1 MNWKTSALMTEDF
14 EFWVKT
20 HQGRIESFMM
30 SFLEIDSSDS
40 IIYEVCRHGS
50 LSGGKRFRALLVY
63 AVGEINQTDK
73 LILDHIS
80 ASIEFMHAYSLIHDD
95 LPSMDNDNL
104 RRGKPTCHIK
114 FNEAQ
119 AILTGD
125 GLQSLAFYILSL
137 PSLLINDQKK
147 LKIIHSLSR
156 AVGIN
161 GMVKGQSL
169 DIENTLKIG
178 KIEELEKLQ
187 ELKTG
192 LLFNFVGSASY
203 LVSKSPIKETNI
215 KIANLC
221 LLLGKIYQITDDILD
236 YESSD
241 EVLGKTSGKDKKDN
255 KLTYVSLLG
264 INEAKKINSAY
275 FDEIKKIINSIS
287 GNTIFL
293 KELITKIYQ
302 RAH

>member
-1 MNWKTSALMTEDF
+1 MTNNF
-14 EFWVKT
+14 ELWVKT
-20 HQGRIESFMM
+20 HQDRIESFMM
-30 SFLEIDSSDS
+30 RCLQTDMSDS
-40 IIYEVCRHGS
+40 IIYDVCKYSS
-50 LSGGKRFRALLVY
+50 LGGGKRFRALLVY
-63 AVGEINQTDK
+63 AIGEITHTDK

-80 ASIEFMHAYSLIHDD
+80 ASIEFIHAYSLIHDD
-95 LPSMDNDNL
+95 LPSMDNDDL

-119 AILTGD
+119 AILSGD
-125 GLQSLAFYILSL
+125 GLQSLAFQILSL
-137 PSLLINDQKK
+137 PSLKIDDQKK
-147 LKIIHSLSR
+147 IKIFHSLSKTI
-156 AVGIN
+156 GIN

-192 LLFNFVGSASY
+192 LLFNFIGSSSY
-203 LVSKSPIKETNI
+203 LVADKTNEETLQTITNVFS
-215 KIANLC
+215 
-221 LLLGKIYQITDDILD
+221 LLGKVYQISDDILD
-236 YESSD
+236 YESND
-241 EVLGKTSGKDKKDN
+241 EVLGKTTGKDKKDN

-264 INEAKKINSAY
+264 ISEAKKINSNY
-275 FDEIKKIINSIS
+275 FTQIEKIINSIS

>member
-1 MNWKTSALMTEDF
+1 MTNNF
-14 EFWVKT
+14 ELWVKT
-20 HQGRIESFMM
+20 HQDRIESFMM
-30 SFLEIDSSDS
+30 RCLQTDMSDS
-40 IIYEVCRHGS
+40 IIYDVCKYSS
-50 LSGGKRFRALLVY
+50 LGGGKRFRALLVY
-63 AVGEINQTDK
+63 AIGEITHTDK

-80 ASIEFMHAYSLIHDD
+80 ASIEFIHAYSLIHDD
-95 LPSMDNDNL
+95 LPSMDNDDL

-119 AILTGD
+119 AILSGD
-125 GLQSLAFYILSL
+125 GLQSLAFQILSL
-137 PSLLINDQKK
+137 PSLKIDDQKK
-147 LKIIHSLSR
+147 IKIFHSLSKTI
-156 AVGIN
+156 GIN

-192 LLFNFVGSASY
+192 LLFNFIGSSSY
-203 LVSKSPIKETNI
+203 LVADKTNEETI
-215 KIANLC
+215 QKITNLFS
-221 LLLGKIYQITDDILD
+221 LLGKVYQISDDILD
-236 YESSD
+236 YESND
-241 EVLGKTSGKDKKDN
+241 EVLGKTTGKDKKDN

-264 INEAKKINSAY
+264 ISEAKKINSNY
-275 FDEIKKIINSIS
+275 FTQIEKIINSIS

-293 KELITKIYQ
+293 KELIKKIYQ

>member
-1 MNWKTSALMTEDF
+1 MTNNF
-14 EFWVKT
+14 ELWVKT
-20 HQGRIESFMM
+20 HQDRIESFMM
-30 SFLEIDSSDS
+30 RCLQTDMSDS
-40 IIYEVCRHGS
+40 IIYDVCKYSS
-50 LSGGKRFRALLVY
+50 LGGGKRFRALLVY
-63 AVGEINQTDK
+63 AIGEITHTDK

-80 ASIEFMHAYSLIHDD
+80 ASIEFIHAYSLIHDD
-95 LPSMDNDNL
+95 LPSMDNDDL

-119 AILTGD
+119 AILSGD
-125 GLQSLAFYILSL
+125 GLQSLAFQILSL
-137 PSLLINDQKK
+137 PSLKIDDQKK
-147 LKIIHSLSR
+147 IKIFHSLSKTI
-156 AVGIN
+156 GIN

-192 LLFNFVGSASY
+192 LLFNFIGSSSY
-203 LVSKSPIKETNI
+203 LVADKTNEETIQKIIK
-215 KIANLC
+215 LFS
-221 LLLGKIYQITDDILD
+221 LLGKVYQIADDILD
-236 YESSD
+236 YESND
-241 EVLGKTSGKDKKDN
+241 EVLGKTTGKDKKDN

-264 INEAKKINSAY
+264 ISEAKKINSNY
-275 FDEIKKIINSIS
+275 FTQIEKIINSIS